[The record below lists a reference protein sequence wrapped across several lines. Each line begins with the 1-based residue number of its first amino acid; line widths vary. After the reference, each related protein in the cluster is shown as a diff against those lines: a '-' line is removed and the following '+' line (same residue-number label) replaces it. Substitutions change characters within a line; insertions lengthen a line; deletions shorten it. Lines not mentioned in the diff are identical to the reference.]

1 MDPLRFEP
9 LNLKS
14 CILIATQKPKFTM
27 EWRDPLRKS
36 DLGDCHKL
44 SSALGLW
51 MSTTFLPIPYPKDGE
66 KGIFTDFGPNW
77 QSGWGPQLTT
87 TVTKPAFSWIRV
99 YVELSLG
106 QTIGQ
111 KLNVPPIVTY
121 GLYLGPQNQK
131 LGPGQ
136 GLVLDPYRLIFSSES
151 GSIFLLRSTL
161 HWGSSFWLGNQV
173 ELIWSYNWHKLEL
186 IAPSG
191 LSFSHG
197 PLEFKGS
204 VI

>member
-51 MSTTFLPIPYPKDGE
+51 MSTTFVPIPYPKDGE

-87 TVTKPAFSWIRV
+87 NQTRFFLNK
-99 YVELSLG
+99 SLCG
-106 QTIGQ
+106 IE
-111 KLNVPPIVTY
+111 
-121 GLYLGPQNQK
+121 LGPDYWTKTERTANSHIWALSWAIK
-131 LGPGQ
+131 SKIGSWPGPC
-136 GLVLDPYRLIFSSES
+136 S
-151 GSIFLLRSTL
+151 GSISIDLQLWVWIHIPT
-161 HWGSSFWLGNQV
+161 
-173 ELIWSYNWHKLEL
+173 
-186 IAPSG
+186 
-191 LSFSHG
+191 
-197 PLEFKGS
+197 
-204 VI
+204 